1 MEVAV
6 KGSKE
11 SNILFRMMARSVGVS
26 SSGRKSRIDMDG
38 TEDEGLSHT
47 LGVSTI
53 FLRVSDSL
61 MRKSI
66 KTLKRKRDEY
76 VQMIRQ
82 IKQIQWEGAEK
93 MLRYENKK

>member
-6 KGSKE
+6 KGCKE
-11 SNILFRMMARSVGVS
+11 SNILFRMMARTVGVS
-26 SSGRKSRIDMDG
+26 PSGRKSRIGMDG
-38 TEDEGLSHT
+38 AEDEGLSHT